1 MSSTL
6 LFALGGGLLVLSG
19 VAGLA
24 AFVLLRRKRKKLEE
38 QIYSDYNWP
47 AGV

>member
-1 MSSTL
+1 MSFTL
-6 LFALGGGLLVLSG
+6 LFVLGGGLLVLSG

-24 AFVLLRRKRKKLEE
+24 AFVLLRRKRRKLEE
-38 QIYSDYNWP
+38 QIYSEYNWP